1 MALLLRNRIRLVL
14 AVSASLILGGC
25 ADYMNNRDSVTLGA
39 GNASFA
45 NIGVHTINPFP
56 PNSQNTNIDVGP
68 ETTGK
73 AYGRYVAPGDPDVVR
88 N

>member
-1 MALLLRNRIRLVL
+1 MALLPRNRIRLVL
-14 AVSASLILGGC
+14 AVSASLMLGGC

-39 GNASFA
+39 GNANFA

-56 PNSQNTNIDVGP
+56 PNSQNTNIDIGP
-68 ETTGK
+68 ETTRN
-73 AYGRYVAPGDPDVVR
+73 ATDRYIAPGDPEIVR